1 MLGNSYCSFRIMTK
15 FNFKVLNVDV
25 FLSLSKMQMFGIQFG
40 TMQNGGI
47 KLNLH
52 MYISKPQVRFL
63 SERSCLKDSN

>member
-25 FLSLSKMQMFGIQFG
+25 FLYLSKMQNFGFQFG

-47 KLNLH
+47 KLKIHIL
-52 MYISKPQVRFL
+52 YSQPQVRFL
-63 SERSCLKDSN
+63 SERSCLKDNN